1 MTEFEIL
8 SVPIFFVLGLGVTK
22 ILGAVGSTI
31 RRREQ
36 TKLHWLPFA
45 WVFVILLF
53 QIQFFSVLWGF
64 HEDERTWTWMSYV
77 PILFH
82 PFLYFLSATL
92 ILPTQ
97 RDDSVDSLLADFDK
111 HGKLAVIAIGITL
124 FTAIVFNVYVGGSTW
139 SEAME
144 ANILNVILTA
154 LIVVVVTSSTRR
166 YLQAAA
172 TIAFIV
178 VQLYGI
184 LSVWTRPGVA
194 L

>member
-45 WVFVILLF
+45 WAFVILLF
-53 QIQFFSVLWGF
+53 QIQYLSVLWFF
-64 HEDERTWTWMSYV
+64 HEDERTWTWMSYA

-82 PFLYFLSATL
+82 PFLYFLGASL

-97 RDDSVDSLLADFDK
+97 RDDSMDSLLADFDK
-111 HGKLAVIAIGITL
+111 HGKLAVIVIGITL
-124 FTAIVFNVYVGGSTW
+124 FTAVVFNVYVGGLTW

-166 YLQAAA
+166 HLQAAA
-172 TIAFIV
+172 TIVFIII
-178 VQLYGI
+178 QLYGI
-184 LSVWTRPGVA
+184 LFVWSRPGVV